1 MNIDFKNKQV
11 LVRVD
16 FNVPVNSQKQVTDDT
31 RIRRAIP
38 TLRYILEQG
47 GALILM
53 SHFGRPQK
61 KRKDD
66 GSLDVDKFTLRNI
79 LPTLENLLGADVD
92 FADDCIGAQ
101 ATEKASA
108 LKPGKVLLL
117 ENTRFYKEET
127 DGNEGFAQKLA
138 ALADVYVNDA
148 FGAAHRAHA
157 STATVA
163 QFFDKQHKCLGMLM
177 QQEIENAEKVLSD
190 TPRPF
195 TAVIGGAKV
204 SDKIQLLDKL
214 IQKADNILIGGGM
227 AYTFIRAQGGKIG
240 DSLFE
245 EEYVTLALDLIK
257 MAESKGVRLLL
268 PKDSLVADKF
278 DANAHVQT
286 VPSNEVPEEWMALDI
301 GPEAIKA
308 YSEVIMN
315 SKCILWNGPLGV
327 FEMEAFSKG
336 TYETAKAIAA
346 STKKGAFSLIGGG
359 DSVAAVTKAGLDEQV
374 SYISTGG
381 GAMLEYFE
389 GKVLPGI
396 EAILD

>member
-1 MNIDFKNKQV
+1 MNIDFKNKKV

-16 FNVPVNSQKQVTDDT
+16 FNVPVNSARQVTDDT
-31 RIRRAIP
+31 RIRRALP
-38 TLRYILEQG
+38 TLNTILEKG
-47 GALILM
+47 GSLILM
-53 SHFGRPQK
+53 SHFGRPEK

-66 GSLDVDKFTLRNI
+66 GSLDIEKFTLRNI
-79 LPTLENLLGADVD
+79 IPTLEDLIGVEVD

-101 ATEKASA
+101 AKEKAA
-108 LKPGKVLLL
+108 KLKPGQILLL

-127 DGNEGFAQKLA
+127 EGNEGFAQKLA
-138 ALADVYVNDA
+138 ALADAYVNDA

-157 STATVA
+157 STTTVA
-163 QFFDKQHKCLGMLM
+163 NYFDREHKSLGLLM
-177 QQEIENAEKVLSD
+177 QQEIENAEKVLLD

-204 SDKIQLLDKL
+204 SDKIKLLDKL

-257 MAESKGVRLLL
+257 MAEAKGVKLYL
-268 PKDSLVADKF
+268 PKDSLIADKF
-278 DANAHVQT
+278 DANARVQT
-286 VPSNEVPEEWMALDI
+286 ISSHEVPDEWMALDI
-301 GPEAIKA
+301 GPEAIA
-308 YSEVIMN
+308 SYSEVIMQ

-336 TYETAKAIAA
+336 TFEIAKAIAA
-346 STKKGAFSLIGGG
+346 STVQGAFSLIGGG
-359 DSVAAVTKAGLDEQV
+359 DSVAAVGKAGLEDKV

-396 EAILD
+396 QAVQD

>member
-1 MNIDFKNKQV
+1 MNIDFQNKKA

-16 FNVPVNSQKQVTDDT
+16 FNVPINSEKQVTDDT

-38 TLRYILEQG
+38 TLKFILENG

-66 GSLDVDKFTLRNI
+66 GSIDVEKFTLRNVI
-79 LPTLENLLGADVD
+79 PTLEDLIGVEVD
-92 FADDCIGAQ
+92 FADDCIGTQ
-101 ATEKASA
+101 AAEKAAA
-108 LKPGKVLLL
+108 LKSGQILLL

-127 DGNEGFAQKLA
+127 NGDEIFAEKLA
-138 ALADVYVNDA
+138 SLADVYVNDA

-157 STATVA
+157 STTTVA
-163 QFFDKQHKCLGMLM
+163 KFFARENKAPGLLM
-177 QQEIENAEKVLSD
+177 QQEMENAEKVLND
-190 TPRPF
+190 TPHPF

-204 SDKIQLLDKL
+204 SDKIQLLDTL

-227 AYTFIRAQGGKIG
+227 AYTFIRALGGEIG

-245 EEYVTLALDLIK
+245 EEYVTLARDLIK
-257 MAESKGVRLLL
+257 LAESKGVKLYL
-268 PKDSLVADKF
+268 PKDSVTTDKF
-278 DANAHVQT
+278 AENGQSKLVDSKEIPA
-286 VPSNEVPEEWMALDI
+286 EWLALDI
-301 GPEAIKA
+301 GGEAIKE
-308 YSEVIMN
+308 YEQVILD

-327 FEMEAFSKG
+327 FEMEKFSNG
-336 TYETAKAIAA
+336 TYKIAEAIAR
-346 STKKGAFSLIGGG
+346 STENGAFSLIGGG
-359 DSVAAVTKAGLDEQV
+359 DSVAAVKKAGLDDKI

-396 EAILD
+396 EAVTE